1 MVVSTRLDMSDFP
14 TLETARLR
22 LREITPT
29 DAPAL
34 LAVHGDAELMRWFGS
49 DPLPDLAA
57 AEGLVALFAGWRRQ
71 PNPGTRWGLERKDQP
86 GLVGTV
92 GLFAWNRN
100 WRKCAL
106 GYELA
111 REAQGQGLMREAL
124 AAVLAWGFAHMALNR
139 VEALVHPDNAASLKS
154 VRHFGF
160 AEEGRLRQL
169 GHWGGRYHDM
179 LQFAL
184 LRSDWADAHNTP

>member
-1 MVVSTRLDMSDFP
+1 MSDFP
-14 TLETARLR
+14 TLKTKRLL
-22 LREITPT
+22 LREITPA

-34 LAVHGDAELMRWFGS
+34 LALQGDAELMRWFGS

-57 AEGLVALFAGWRRQ
+57 AEHLVEVFAGWRRM
-71 PNPGTRWGLERKDQP
+71 PNPGTRWGIERPGRP
-86 GLVGTV
+86 GLVGSL

-100 WRKCAL
+100 WRKCTL

-124 AAVLAWGFAHMALNR
+124 SAVLAWGFEHMALNR
-139 VEALVHPDNAASLKS
+139 VEALIHPDNAASLKL

-169 GHWGGRYHDM
+169 GYWGGQHHDM
-179 LQFAL
+179 LQCSL
-184 LRSDWADAHNTP
+184 LRSEWAGVPAAR